1 MIVLNMEYGKDFS
14 GAGLALLLL
23 FIHSF
28 TRVDITE
35 VISVEQNRLHA
46 SLRNC
51 INCVH
56 FDDHF
61 FIFISFPQF
70 IYDLIHIPYH

>member
-61 FIFISFPQF
+61 FIFISFAQF
-70 IYDLIHIPYH
+70 IYDLFHIS

>member
-28 TRVDITE
+28 IRVDITE
-35 VISVEQNRLHA
+35 VISVEQNRLPWD
-46 SLRNC
+46 
-51 INCVH
+51 I
-56 FDDHF
+56 
-61 FIFISFPQF
+61 
-70 IYDLIHIPYH
+70 IPILWSEKPVT